1 MLSPLYLC
9 GGKVDLKILSPS
21 RIEIR
26 TQGSANSILYRTF
39 FAICCLRRRLIMQI
53 EKTKIIQVYK
63 NGPKCLLYLFSDGQ
77 GENESSRKKS
87 KTIPK
92 NVGYTKLLL
101 VDPFRSNQSRKK
113 CANARYGKMYLII
126 HRRIH
131 TSFKN
136 CKKRE
141 NAKNRFFQ
149 CIPYTVYIDY
159 NNGRYIS
166 FPCLIFRCWF
176 RIGKKISRIF
186 KNFAVKF
193 FVELIQYCWFVNR
206 WRFCRICTS
215 NEFFFPDY
223 EIQRILIWDIF
234 M

>member
-1 MLSPLYLC
+1 MGQNVYCIFLVTVKARMKVLAKNQKLSQ
-9 GGKVDLKILSPS
+9 KI
-21 RIEIR
+21 
-26 TQGSANSILYRTF
+26 
-39 FAICCLRRRLIMQI
+39 
-53 EKTKIIQVYK
+53 
-63 NGPKCLLYLFSDGQ
+63 
-77 GENESSRKKS
+77 
-87 KTIPK
+87 
-92 NVGYTKLLL
+92 VGYTKLLL

-176 RIGKKISRIF
+176 RIGKKF
-186 KNFAVKF
+186 D
-193 FVELIQYCWFVNR
+193 
-206 WRFCRICTS
+206 
-215 NEFFFPDY
+215 EF
-223 EIQRILIWDIF
+223 
-234 M
+234 